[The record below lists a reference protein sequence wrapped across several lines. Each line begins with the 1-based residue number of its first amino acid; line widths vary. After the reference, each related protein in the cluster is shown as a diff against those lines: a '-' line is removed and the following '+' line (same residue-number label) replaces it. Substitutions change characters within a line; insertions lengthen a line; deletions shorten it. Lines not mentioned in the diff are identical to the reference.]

1 MKKLSVL
8 VMLLI
13 ACGMMLPSLANLPTE
28 DGCDKKC
35 DKCEKKGAEEGGGNN
50 DGSPGNTSNS
60 GGTGDGKVDSVSILV
75 NWGAPANENIVGNY
89 RFSIYTKKPTPMIYS
104 PQIIQ
109 YRNLL
114 LDRISISEIN
124 QQYKQ
129 DIRGD
134 KYTSVETGYNDEK
147 VVAVISNGGGQEKL
161 MNSLPSNVTH
171 QIRIFTADREMMTF
185 QFKTG
190 SSVGTMVGET
200 STMNNLLKMVNANG
214 EPTTTNPVYY
224 DRYLGQGNFLRY
236 SAETGNVVSYH
247 TAMGRVITPN
257 ALTVG
262 IEPIYE
268 ADGTVRQVWS
278 LGDGLAD
285 IVVTEAAVSYEIRCY
300 SPDKVGAKVDGLYT
314 VTGEPHTVWRIEN
327 PTPGTNTKI
336 KVTKTVNGVAEVSLF
351 EYSHNAEGWLLRKP
365 GDLAIESQSTS
376 WDYSQTVK
384 VITTVDKTPEG
395 QVASK
400 VARTYQK
407 YAFGDRVVN
416 VSVDP
421 DGANLRTTTTYYTDS
436 GNHGSYGRKKTESFP
451 DGNWVSYE
459 YDAQG
464 REIVKITPWKNAA
477 FNSPAA
483 QAKAEYKNFSPH
495 DSRDIVENDDI
506 RPRTEE
512 TRILGITTSK
522 TYHAYYFDGNEYVE
536 IEERCVN
543 GNAEYGDATN
553 LRTERRYYPKGNCSS
568 PSAGRIHTIKYP
580 NGTMD
585 TYTYEYGTWTPNSDP
600 AQSIFTPG
608 SGIAVRVKITHG
620 TVDSPAGIANK
631 TLQDSTVYDSRG
643 CRVYLTQAVYTAD
656 GYETFAWT
664 ANTFDELRRRISER
678 KSNNELTEYTW
689 NCCDKASEILPDGTQ
704 YTYIYDDLKRLI
716 SKTKVGIGNQPDLVT
731 AYQYDAANRKIS
743 ETITGGALST
753 MATWEYNLAGQL
765 EKETNHQ
772 GLITTYTYVQGINS
786 GSNCKGKTTTITNPG
801 GFTTIEQTY
810 CSGQLSAITGTAQV
824 PEYYDA
830 GINEDGSLWN
840 KIYIGRADS
849 ARWSKTTTN
858 LLNFVILNEKSGFNG
873 IVTQQSFY
881 NTKNQLIKT
890 TQTGSAPTLFEYNTL
905 GNVVRSGLDVDNN
918 GTLDLAS
925 DDFIADIEISIDNS
939 WETVVNKVYGTANSA
954 TATTFSV
961 KKQRLSGFAASVVA
975 ETQIIDIHGNVT
987 TQTQMI
993 DRSNKTTTVM
1003 AKTPASSVEA
1013 RAITINGLKMSERS
1027 TSNLTT
1033 TYAYDGLERLVSV
1046 TEPRIGVTTIT
1057 YHTTAGKN
1065 GLKATVTNAAGNMTT
1080 YDYDTTTGW
1089 LLWKKN
1095 ALNQYTRY
1103 AYNAYGQLTNIWGDT
1118 QYPVQFGYDQFGQNT
1133 TMRTY
1138 RMNAAWNGTTWPTDV
1153 IGDLTTWTYDEASGL
1168 VTAKTAANNKS
1179 VTYTYTVDGKL
1190 ATRTWARGIVTTY
1203 TYSSTTGKLLNVDY
1217 TDDTPDITYTYNRLG
1232 QQVTIQDVAGTRM
1245 FAYNSTFDLI
1255 KETIN
1260 GIYSKEINRTYTTSG
1275 MKGRISGMS
1284 IGDVQNY
1291 IYSYDDYGRINKIS
1305 TPAGE
1310 FNYTRLDNSDLVS
1323 QMTRPNGATTTW
1335 SYELNRNLITQVQN
1349 GTISIFDYTNN
1360 AIGNR
1365 ISVSRSGSAF
1375 ATPDT
1380 LNYTYNSRGEVTG
1393 ATSDENAAYNYA
1405 YNFDPIGNRLT
1416 ASLTGIGYNYTA
1428 NALNQYTAITSGNIT
1443 SDPTYDF
1450 DGNMLTRDGWT
1461 QTWNGENR
1469 LTEMVRNDTRL
1480 TFSYD
1485 YLGRRIEKKV
1495 YKKNNGNWLIQ
1506 KSIKFVYDG
1515 YKLIEEI
1522 DSINNDA
1529 VIHRYIWQPDKLGLD
1544 VPLIFYNL
1552 AHERNYYYLFDANK
1566 NISELTEGDVV
1577 SISYRYDPFGQ
1588 EIILHENNEILN
1600 PFRFSGEYFD
1610 SETALVYYNY
1620 RYYDP
1625 QLGRWINR
1633 DPIEEKDIINLYVM
1647 VNNDPI
1653 GLWDY
1658 LGMSPRGRSNYKKRQ
1673 RKKQEQK
1680 EKEFEKIQKEA
1691 NCILRALLGLL
1702 SDAKND
1708 PMLQKAFDFA
1718 ENADWFKNAAEY
1730 YLNNYSSPKNWNVD
1744 GAGIGGKGFNPI
1756 IMDPSI
1762 ASYDFKDG
1770 ATGILPTLIHE
1781 PQHNFSQEGPGHTIK
1796 INGKNKDLDTTI
1808 TESLTALKNYAGRQK
1823 AEGCCEKTNTPIK
1836 NLWDKIQCDCK

>member
-1 MKKLSVL
+1 MNMKKLSVL

-35 DKCEKKGAEEGGGNN
+35 GKCEKKGTQEGGGDN

-60 GGTGDGKVDSVSILV
+60 GGTGDGKVDSVSIWV
-75 NWGAPANENIVGNY
+75 NWGAPANENIAGNY
-89 RFSIYTKKPTPMIYS
+89 RFSIYTKKPTPIIYS

-134 KYTSVETGYNDEK
+134 KYASVETGYNDEK

-257 ALTVG
+257 APTVG

-327 PTPGTNTKI
+327 PNPGTTTKI

-365 GDLAIESQSTS
+365 GNLAIESQSTS

-384 VITTVDKTPEG
+384 VITTVEKTPEG

-451 DGNWVSYE
+451 DGNWASYQ

-483 QAKAEYKNFSPH
+483 QAKAEYKSFSPH

-512 TRILGITTSK
+512 TKILGITTSK

-536 IEERCVN
+536 IEERCAN
-543 GNAEYGDATN
+543 GSAEYGNATN

-580 NGTMD
+580 NGTMN

-600 AQSIFTPG
+600 AQSLFTAG

-631 TLQDSTVYDSRG
+631 TLQDLIIYDSRG
-643 CRVYLTQAVYTAD
+643 CRVYLTQAVYTAN

-664 ANTFDELRRRISER
+664 ANTFDELRRLISER

-689 NCCDKASEILPDGTQ
+689 NCCHKTSETLPDGTQ
-704 YTYIYDDLKRLI
+704 YTYVYDDLKRLI

-731 AYQYDAANRKIS
+731 TYQYDAANRKIS
-743 ETITGGALST
+743 ETTTGENLSVT
-753 MATWEYNLAGQL
+753 ATWKYNLAGQL
-765 EKETNHQ
+765 LKSIDHQ
-772 GLITTYTYVQGINS
+772 GLITTYTYLQGANTGNNRR
-786 GSNCKGKTTTITNPG
+786 GSTITVNNPG
-801 GFTTIEQTY
+801 GFTSVNATY
-810 CSGQLSAITGTAQV
+810 CDGQLSSQTGTAQV
-824 PEYYDA
+824 SQYFDY
-830 GINEDGSLWN
+830 GINTDGSRWQRVN
-840 KIYIGRADS
+840 QGGAES
-849 ARWSKTTTN
+849 ARWEKSTIG
-858 LLNFVILNEKSGFNG
+858 LLSQKLKNEKSGFNG
-873 IVTQQSFY
+873 IVVQQNFY

-890 TQTGSAPTLFEYNTL
+890 IRTGFAPTLFEYDTL
-905 GNVVRSGLDVDNN
+905 GNVVRSGMDVDNN
-918 GTLDLAS
+918 ETLDLAS
-925 DDFIADIEISIDNS
+925 NDRISDVDITLDSTWKN
-939 WETVVNKVYGTANSA
+939 TVTKVYGISNDE
-954 TATTFSV
+954 TATTISIQ
-961 KKQRLSGFAASVVA
+961 KQRMNGFDSGVIS
-975 ETQIIDIHGNVT
+975 EMQYIDIYGNVS
-987 TQTQMI
+987 TQTTSI
-993 DRSNKTTTVM
+993 DRANKAVMVTQTTPESTVK
-1003 AKTPASSVEA
+1003 ALTV
-1013 RAITINGLKMSERS
+1013 TVNGLKTSERS
-1027 TSNLTT
+1027 ISNLTT
-1033 TYAYDGLERLVSV
+1033 VYTYDGLERLISI
-1046 TEPRIGVTTIT
+1046 TEPRIGTTTIT
-1057 YHTTAGKN
+1057 YYSVVGKN
-1065 GLKATVTNAAGNMTT
+1065 GLKATVTNAAGNTVT
-1080 YDYDTTTGW
+1080 FDYDTINGR

-1103 AYNAYGQLTNIWGDT
+1103 NYNTFGQITNIWGDT
-1118 QYPVQFGYDQFGQNT
+1118 QYPVQYNYDQFGQK
-1133 TMRTY
+1133 TMMHTY
-1138 RMNAAWNGTTWPTDV
+1138 RMNATWNGTTWPTDV
-1153 IGDLTTWTYDEASGL
+1153 NGDLTTWTYDEASGL
-1168 VTAKTAANNKS
+1168 VIAKTDANNKS
-1179 VTYTYTVDGKL
+1179 VTYTYTIDGKL
-1190 ATRTWARGIVTTY
+1190 ATRTWARGLVTTY
-1203 TYSSTTGKLLNVDY
+1203 AYSSTTGELLNIDY
-1217 TDDTPDITYTYNRLG
+1217 ADDTPDIIYTYNRLG
-1232 QQVTIQDVAGTRM
+1232 KQATIQDAAGARM

-1260 GIYSKEINRTYTTSG
+1260 GIYSREINRSYTNLG
-1275 MKGRISGMS
+1275 MRGRILGMS
-1284 IGDVQNY
+1284 IGEVQNY
-1291 IYSYDDYGRINKIS
+1291 TYAYDDYGRINKIA
-1305 TPAGE
+1305 TPAGN
-1310 FNYTRLDNSDLVS
+1310 FNYTYLANSNLVS
-1323 QMTRPNGATTTW
+1323 QMIYPNGVTTTW
-1335 SYELNRNLITQVQN
+1335 SYESNRNLITQVQN
-1349 GTISIFDYTNN
+1349 GTISTFSYTNN

-1365 ISVSRSGSAF
+1365 SSVNRSGSAF
-1375 ATPDT
+1375 TTPDT
-1380 LNYTYNSRGEVTG
+1380 LSYTYNNRSEIIGAVSDENIAHNYTYN
-1393 ATSDENAAYNYA
+1393 
-1405 YNFDPIGNRLT
+1405 FDSIGNRLT
-1416 ASLTGIGYNYTA
+1416 ANLAGAGYSYLTND
-1428 NALNQYTAITSGNIT
+1428 LNQYTAITSGNSTIELT
-1443 SDPTYDF
+1443 CDS
-1450 DGNMLTRDGWT
+1450 DGNMLMRDGWT
-1461 QTWNGENR
+1461 QSWNGENR
-1469 LTEMVRNDTRL
+1469 LIQAVKGNAKLQFT
-1480 TFSYD
+1480 YD
-1485 YLGRRIEKKV
+1485 YIGRRIEKKI
-1495 YKKNNGNWLIQ
+1495 YSGDTLEKYQ
-1506 KSIKFVYDG
+1506 KFVYDG
-1515 YKLIEEI
+1515 YKLIEEL
-1522 DSINNDA
+1522 DGLNDNA
-1529 VIHRYIWQPDKLGLD
+1529 TIRQYTWQSQNVGLD
-1544 VPLIFYNL
+1544 VPLYVYDAIKNTT
-1552 AHERNYYYLFDANK
+1552 YYYQTDANK
-1566 NISELTEGDVV
+1566 NIVDLTDVEGNLVAHYEY
-1577 SISYRYDPFGQ
+1577 SPFGQ
-1588 EIILHENNEILN
+1588 IVKQTGLYAENN
-1600 PFRFSGEYFD
+1600 PFRFSSEYH
-1610 SETALVYYNY
+1610 EHQTRLVYYTY

-1625 QLGRWINR
+1625 LIGKWLSK
-1633 DPIEEKDIINLYVM
+1633 DPLEEDGGINLY
-1647 VNNDPI
+1647 NFTKNSPLNFWDNY
-1653 GLWDY
+1653 GLECCGDHE
-1658 LGMSPRGRSNYKKRQ
+1658 LSP
-1673 RKKQEQK
+1673 
-1680 EKEFEKIQKEA
+1680 
-1691 NCILRALLGLL
+1691 
-1702 SDAKND
+1702 D
-1708 PMLQKAFDFA
+1708 
-1718 ENADWFKNAAEY
+1718 
-1730 YLNNYSSPKNWNVD
+1730 
-1744 GAGIGGKGFNPI
+1744 
-1756 IMDPSI
+1756 
-1762 ASYDFKDG
+1762 
-1770 ATGILPTLIHE
+1770 
-1781 PQHNFSQEGPGHTIK
+1781 
-1796 INGKNKDLDTTI
+1796 
-1808 TESLTALKNYAGRQK
+1808 
-1823 AEGCCEKTNTPIK
+1823 EGCCNGVVFDATLYRCCGKKIYDPSFQCCCNDNRVYSTDVVQAAVDAMKKTLADASKAARWGKSDYYHKNSEGEYDWQCYDQAEHFRNIFIDSK
-1836 NLWDKIQCDCK
+1836 NLFYETRSVGRYIGFWNRRGIGEAEHHAVRIFHKCKTGDCPGTGDDFIIDPLANDFSGTMSPDKWFGDSPDGKTQGK